1 MAHNFLHPLS
11 DFEHIEPSETILQNM
26 IQGSIIIVNLKLVEN
41 HDLRPCRNVLQN
53 KLKSNHE
60 SMHA

>member
-1 MAHNFLHPLS
+1 MADNFLHPLS
-11 DFEHIEPSETILQNM
+11 DFEHIKPSEAILQNM
-26 IQGSIIIVNLKLVEN
+26 IQGSIIIVNVKVVEN
-41 HDLRPCRNVLQN
+41 HDLRPRRNVLQK